1 MQAANSNTK
10 TPEIQT
16 KFRKNELQQHPSV
29 NNNSVLSQQANMMIR
44 GRSDKNAHTVMQ
56 QYTNSHE
63 LPTVVLKQKQ

>member
-1 MQAANSNTK
+1 MQAANINNK
-10 TPEIQT
+10 TREIQT
-16 KFRKNELQQHPSV
+16 KFRKNELQQPSV

-63 LPTVVLKQKQ
+63 LPTVVMKQKQ